1 MHVEGQGRSYF
12 EGLVYKNINCNLFS
26 IARFYLSFFCQ
37 HYVELD
43 MTKYQPSLYSNVE
56 ELASTNQAVSL
67 EAENTHL

>member
-1 MHVEGQGRSYF
+1 MWKVRTEVYF
-12 EGLVYKNINCNLFS
+12 ERLVYKNVYFNLFPLPTF
-26 IARFYLSFFCQ
+26 IFLFCQ

-56 ELASTNQAVSL
+56 ELAGMSQAVSL